1 MLQQHREEYTVDKN
15 RTDIDYLKK
24 IQQILSKVI
33 RMQGH
38 SDNNTTDKCVKTKHL
53 QR

>member
-24 IQQILSKVI
+24 IQQILS
-33 RMQGH
+33 
-38 SDNNTTDKCVKTKHL
+38 NNNAGTVAIIL
-53 QR
+53 RINM